1 MNKEKKKL
9 LVAAGILAA
18 LFAAV
23 LFLRA
28 GVNDVQKRLA
38 LMESVYAE
46 MTGNKAGLIALSEET
61 KTLKA
66 RAAESK
72 NRNFVSELE
81 KTAAEFGL
89 SKNLKKV
96 SFVAHR
102 EDARLRGDDYEL
114 TIEGV
119 ALNTA
124 VNFMY
129 RLSNTGVLLK
139 IKKCSIDVSFENP
152 TLLNI
157 SLLVSHIT

>member
-1 MNKEKKKL
+1 MNKEKNKL

-46 MTGNKAGLIALSEET
+46 MTGNRAGLIAISEET

-66 RAAESK
+66 RAAEGK

-114 TIEGV
+114 TVEGV

-124 VNFMY
+124 VNFIY

-139 IKKCSIDVSFENP
+139 IKKCSIAVSFENP